1 MRTVLLAASIATFG
15 FTTPAFAKPFAVPMN
30 TIAQFVGSS
39 EILDLNDLVS
49 DVTIEDEPCTSNCE
63 NPLGHMDELVQ
74 KLISTDLQLVGEVGL
89 GLDLSLCLV
98 GTPCRCED
106 DCALEPVPEPGT
118 LALLATGV
126 GTGAAARIRR
136 RKNR

>member
-63 NPLGHMDELVQ
+63 HSLGQMGELVE

-89 GLDLSLCLV
+89 ELDLSLCFL

-126 GTGAAARIRR
+126 GTAVVRIRR
-136 RKNR
+136 KKNK